1 MTGAGTRRA
10 TAFGLALA
18 AGAPIASAADSDA
31 ELAKKLQNPVAALVS
46 VPMQYNW
53 DTGIGEAKAD
63 RSLLNIQPVIPFSL
77 NDEWVLISRTI
88 VPLIDAQASGPGTEG
103 HSGLGDITQSAFF
116 SPKKPTASGWIWGA
130 GPVLQLPTATDSALG
145 SGKWSVGPTV
155 VVLRQENG
163 WTYGALANQLWSVAG
178 SDSRSAVSALFLQP
192 FVSFTTKTYTSFTL
206 NTESTYDWKTNQWTV
221 PINVGASQLLKLGG
235 QPVSFALGYRDYVE
249 RPDGGPRWG
258 LRFTATLLFPK

>member
-1 MTGAGTRRA
+1 MTRTRTLHVA
-10 TAFGLALA
+10 ALGLVLA
-18 AGAPIASAADSDA
+18 ASTPVATAADSDE
-31 ELAKKLQNPVAALVS
+31 ELAKKLQNPVANLVS
-46 VPMQYNW
+46 VPLQYNW

-77 NDEWVLISRTI
+77 NDEWGLISRTI
-88 VPLIDAQASGPGTEG
+88 VPLIDVQATAPGTEG
-103 HSGLGDITQSAFF
+103 HSGLGDITQSVFF

-130 GPVLQLPTATDSALG
+130 GPVLQLPTATNSALG
-145 SGKWSVGPTV
+145 SGKWSIGPTA
-155 VVLRQENG
+155 VVLRQEDG

-235 QPVSFALGYRDYVE
+235 QPVNFALGYRNYVE
-249 RPDGGPRWG
+249 RPEGGPHWG
-258 LRFTATLLFPK
+258 LRFTVTLLFPK